1 MNRKYMYKMVF
12 RFVLIFKKL
21 KIGRGRVETG
31 RRSSHSPLALIR
43 AKLRPQIGGP
53 DVDGIGVVDVGVDV
67 NVERPCVASYIK
79 NLRVYSISSPFD

>member
-1 MNRKYMYKMVF
+1 MYKKVF
-12 RFVLIFKKL
+12 RYFLIFRKL

-43 AKLRPQIGGP
+43 AKLRTQIGGL
-53 DVDGIGVVDVGVDV
+53 DVDEVGVVDVGVDV